1 MVVEDK
7 NNKDDGRSW
16 EEQEDLCLMIVFNMK
31 GENNQKVSKQRS
43 QEEMGLDI
51 RIVKKNYFNGLY

>member
-1 MVVEDK
+1 MVAEDK

-16 EEQEDLCLMIVFNMK
+16 EEQEDLCLMTVSNMK

-51 RIVKKNYFNGLY
+51 RIAKKNYPNGSY